1 MSKKIKPQQ
10 VKAKIAVLET
20 KNKGGECEHFPTF
33 SFRYMTK
40 NKRYNFNFFPMSQSS
55 DKIKTQ
61 SNVYSR
67 LEEISKESWLKLSQY
82 NKYLGFETRDYSYIR
97 FLAGVDLPKDESIY
111 IIRFDLYNGDKGRIL
126 GFKKR
131 GCPIL
136 YIIGYDFDFSAYS
149 HGR

>member
-1 MSKKIKPQQ
+1 
-10 VKAKIAVLET
+10 
-20 KNKGGECEHFPTF
+20 
-33 SFRYMTK
+33 
-40 NKRYNFNFFPMSQSS
+40 MSQSS

-82 NKYLGFETRDYSYIR
+82 NKYLGFETLDYSYIR

-149 HGR
+149 HGSARTPRM